1 MGIKKTYLERSV
13 DIIMKIDPSLDKEKV
28 TSIVASQLKM
38 TLKDPSVYLEND
50 IKKMKEVIKIT
61 EFCNWLDK
69 KKPIISGN
77 GTFYVQ
83 PEVLE
88 SPTRIMLRTMKRGR
102 NSIKKEMFKALIQGD
117 SDLYTRL
124 NLDQGNKKV
133 IMNAEYGGS
142 GARSA
147 AFYNKYTPSATTLMA
162 QAIITT
168 LAAFFE
174 GILGDNQKFFHI
186 NELFDWLTHISTEKV
201 DEWISVPSSEEV
213 KRRIKLKFFQF
224 NLDYNESIDAYI
236 DHCSENELI
245 HIFYANN
252 MKELFRRNKKISSL
266 LKDILINL
274 PLYQV
279 AQDGIIPA
287 EFKDKFSSDKEYN
300 QWVSSEMFMNPYSPP
315 VFIKDKIDKLT
326 KYFMKYCYVEYL
338 TPDSIIKLNNH
349 MRNTVLLVDTD
360 SNVINSNIFVQ
371 FVLDELFQ
379 TETFGRERIYNDIIC
394 INILAYMLQQGVS
407 SILEYY
413 SKRHNIN
420 EESRVEL
427 SMKNEFMFRRLFLMD
442 KKKRYICSIVLKE
455 GNILIP
461 FKTDIKGMDFIK
473 AGVTDEVTERF
484 TKILEDRVL
493 FPEELQLKEL
503 NRDLKDFIKEIY
515 SDLREGGTRFL
526 KPQSYKPEEA
536 YKQEGGVNFA
546 WRLPVFRAVNVWNLL
561 YPDKKV
567 YSLDR
572 VKIIKLIVTKKED
585 LDIIKEE
592 HKEDYEKIINLIFK
606 SNNPEIVKAGMKVIA
621 IPNNLKE
628 IPSWILP
635 LIDYENIVS
644 DVLNS
649 FRSILNAFRIEQ
661 PEVKTPNGKAK
672 LLTGLI
678 SI

>member
-1 MGIKKTYLERSV
+1 
-13 DIIMKIDPSLDKEKV
+13 
-28 TSIVASQLKM
+28 
-38 TLKDPSVYLEND
+38 
-50 IKKMKEVIKIT
+50 
-61 EFCNWLDK
+61 
-69 KKPIISGN
+69 
-77 GTFYVQ
+77 
-83 PEVLE
+83 
-88 SPTRIMLRTMKRGR
+88 
-102 NSIKKEMFKALIQGD
+102 
-117 SDLYTRL
+117 
-124 NLDQGNKKV
+124 
-133 IMNAEYGGS
+133 
-142 GARSA
+142 
-147 AFYNKYTPSATTLMA
+147 
-162 QAIITT
+162 
-168 LAAFFE
+168 
-174 GILGDNQKFFHI
+174 
-186 NELFDWLTHISTEKV
+186 
-201 DEWISVPSSEEV
+201 
-213 KRRIKLKFFQF
+213 
-224 NLDYNESIDAYI
+224 
-236 DHCSENELI
+236 
-245 HIFYANN
+245 
-252 MKELFRRNKKISSL
+252 
-266 LKDILINL
+266 
-274 PLYQV
+274 
-279 AQDGIIPA
+279 
-287 EFKDKFSSDKEYN
+287 
-300 QWVSSEMFMNPYSPP
+300 
-315 VFIKDKIDKLT
+315 
-326 KYFMKYCYVEYL
+326 MKYCYVEYL

-621 IPNNLKE
+621 IPNNLKK